1 MCRGQPVVP
10 SLQLQN
16 LVDLWF
22 RTASTSKKV
31 PASVGSSAKD
41 FVMVLS
47 YCRKV
52 QTPWLHESTL
62 FRVFFVFSNYIFI
75 IHSFRNLQGC
85 CINWGH
91 LIHCENLYLC
101 MGSREYTYFINFIP
115 LVCCIT
121 HCIDPL
127 MVSIYV
133 LLRIMILIQFASYI
147 YVIEVEDYD
156 GRRKVVCNCT
166 VLQEADIGS
175 RFQIRW

>member
-52 QTPWLHESTL
+52 QTP
-62 FRVFFVFSNYIFI
+62 
-75 IHSFRNLQGC
+75 
-85 CINWGH
+85 
-91 LIHCENLYLC
+91 
-101 MGSREYTYFINFIP
+101 
-115 LVCCIT
+115 
-121 HCIDPL
+121 
-127 MVSIYV
+127 
-133 LLRIMILIQFASYI
+133 
-147 YVIEVEDYD
+147 
-156 GRRKVVCNCT
+156 
-166 VLQEADIGS
+166 
-175 RFQIRW
+175 